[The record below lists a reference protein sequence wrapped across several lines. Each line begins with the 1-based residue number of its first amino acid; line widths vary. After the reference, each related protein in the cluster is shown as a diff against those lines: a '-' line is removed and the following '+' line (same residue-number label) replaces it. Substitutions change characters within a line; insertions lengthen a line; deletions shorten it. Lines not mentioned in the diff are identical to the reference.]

1 MNIKILKLRSGEEIA
16 CQVLEEKENK
26 IRIFQPMLFKTSST
40 YDPLGRM
47 VDVTSLHDWLMNTD
61 NKEADIP
68 SDHVALMSDPNK
80 STVELYKIE
89 SNREFSTDSKSITM
103 KDAEEIN
110 LKGPSSDDFGNF
122 ISDLINDINKASEE
136 IEELTDGGYIPP
148 KKKRRK
154 SKRRPV
160 KDVLPPDMV
169 DESELDRHM
178 IMMQLYIPAEA
189 IMNMITSGMLDPQ
202 TLLDMIDEVKKRNR
216 FTGDEKKREDF
227 GTKYSDWNPDP
238 NSDDY
243 K

>member
-16 CQVLEEKENK
+16 CQVLEEGNENIK
-26 IRIFQPMLFKTSST
+26 IFQPMLFKTSST
-40 YDPLGRM
+40 YDPMGRM

-61 NKEADIP
+61 NKEAVLP
-68 SDHVALMSDPNK
+68 SNHVALISEPNK
-80 STVELYKIE
+80 STMELYKIE
-89 SNREFSTDSKSITM
+89 STREFSSNSRSVSIKDTEDISM
-103 KDAEEIN
+103 KAPSAE
-110 LKGPSSDDFGNF
+110 DFGIF
-122 ISDLINDINKASEE
+122 IDELIQDINKASAE
-136 IEELTDGGYIPP
+136 IEELAEENYP
-148 KKKRRK
+148 KPKRKKRRNKK
-154 SKRRPV
+154 SKSY
-160 KDVLPPDMV
+160 LPPDMV

-202 TLLDMIDEVKKRNR
+202 TLLDMVDEVKKRNR

-227 GTKYSDWNPDP
+227 GTKYTDWNPDP

>member
-61 NKEADIP
+61 TKEADIP

-80 STVELYKIE
+80 STIELYKIE
-89 SNREFSTDSKSITM
+89 SHREFNGDSKSISI
-103 KDAEEIN
+103 KDTEELN
-110 LKGPSSDDFGNF
+110 VKGPSADDFGHF
-122 ISDLINDINKASEE
+122 ISDLINDINKASQD
-136 IEELTDGGYIPP
+136 IDDLVGGYEPP
-148 KKKRRK
+148 KKKKRR
-154 SKRRPV
+154 SKKRPV
-160 KDVLPPDMV
+160 KEVLPPDMV
-169 DESELDRHM
+169 DDSELDRHM

-189 IMNMITSGMLDPQ
+189 IMNMITSGMIDPQ